1 MVGDDICLIIDHKFK
16 ILGPNTKESSSGV
29 PLKAILHFLETC
41 IGSFPGQGCDILSSL
56 NQAAAGSGGL
66 SRSVGESEPLFQVN
80 SLKHWSSF
88 KTYFIDLGQTP
99 HHRSSEITLA
109 FAF

>member
-41 IGSFPGQGCDILSSL
+41 SGSFPGQGCDILSSL

-66 SRSVGESEPLFQVN
+66 SRSGRRIGAASSGELIE
-80 SLKHWSSF
+80 
-88 KTYFIDLGQTP
+88 
-99 HHRSSEITLA
+99 TLEQL
-109 FAF
+109 